1 MRIVH
6 ISDTHLGYSAYS
18 KMDPAEGINQR
29 EADVYEA
36 FQRAVD
42 KAIDLKPDVVIHSG
56 DLFDTVRPQNR
67 AIDFALRQLIRLSQ
81 AGIETVLISGNHSTP
96 RLRET
101 GNIFRIFEHLGHL
114 HPVHEPGERK
124 IVLRDLTITAIP
136 HSVSP
141 SLPDLVSKARPSKD
155 AKFNVLVLHAGILD
169 SSTYRMDE
177 FNEQNVALSSIGDGW
192 DYVALGHFHR
202 FSEVRKNVYYSG
214 STERLGFGEA
224 GQEKGL
230 VEVELESH
238 KVTFHKIEIR
248 DMVDL
253 RPMDAAGLASS
264 EILQK
269 ARALLSSS
277 SVDDKIIRLV
287 ISHVSSDAY
296 KSLDLP
302 AIRRLG
308 GSALHFELRVD
319 REEAE
324 NGVEAGETHIGL
336 LADEY
341 KKYVARLDMSDEKKR
356 KLMDLGMVYFDKE
369 EES

>member
-1 MRIVH
+1 LRIVH
-6 ISDTHLGYSAYS
+6 MSDTHLGYSAYS
-18 KMDPAEGINQR
+18 KIDPAEGVNQR
-29 EADVYEA
+29 EADIYAA

-42 KAIDLKPDVVIHSG
+42 RAIELKPDIVIHSG
-56 DLFDTVRPQNR
+56 DLFDSVRPQNR
-67 AIDFALRQLIRLSQ
+67 AIDFALRQLIRLSE

-101 GNIFRIFEHLGHL
+101 GSIFRIFEHLEHV
-114 HPVHEPGERK
+114 HPVHEPGGAK
-124 IVLRDLTITAIP
+124 IVVGDTTITAIP

-141 SLPDLVSKARPSKD
+141 SLPDLVSAAMISKGT
-155 AKFNVLVLHAGILD
+155 KYNVLVLHAGILD
-169 SSTYRMDE
+169 SETYKMDE
-177 FNEQNVALSSIGDGW
+177 FNEQNVPLSSIDGRW

-202 FSEVRKNVYYSG
+202 FAKVRENAYYSG

-224 GQEKGL
+224 SQDKGL
-230 VEVELESH
+230 VEVDLETH
-238 KVTFHKIEIR
+238 EATFHKILIR

-253 RPMDAAGLASS
+253 PPLDAAGMASS

-269 ARALLSSS
+269 ARDLASTS
-277 SVDDKIIRLV
+277 SVDDRIVRLV
-287 ISHVSSDAY
+287 ISNVSSDAY

-308 GSALHFELRVD
+308 ASALHFELKVE

-324 NGVEAGETHIGL
+324 GSVEAGEAHIGL
-336 LADEY
+336 LADEF
-341 KKYVARLDMSDEKKR
+341 KKYVARLEMTDEKKR
-356 KLMDLGMVYFDKE
+356 KILDLGMTYFTKE